1 LAKQGVMDTRV
12 LTLLAMGCHRGDA
25 TACGEYADNLSS
37 HPSQAPKSTVV
48 SYLERACSGGVG
60 SACRSLIASERD
72 DKGLS
77 PDRERELL
85 SRACEAK
92 DAEACT
98 LLGQAS
104 HYSAPR
110 RGEAH
115 RKD

>member
-1 LAKQGVMDTRV
+1 LAKQGAADTRV

-25 TACGEYADNLSS
+25 AACSEYAASISS
-37 HPSQAPKSTVV
+37 QPSPAQKSTVV

-60 SACRSLIASERD
+60 SACRSLIASERS
-72 DKGLS
+72 DKALS
-77 PDRERELL
+77 PARERELL
-85 SRACEAK
+85 ARACEAK

-98 LLGQAS
+98 LLSQVGD
-104 HYSAPR
+104 YSAPR